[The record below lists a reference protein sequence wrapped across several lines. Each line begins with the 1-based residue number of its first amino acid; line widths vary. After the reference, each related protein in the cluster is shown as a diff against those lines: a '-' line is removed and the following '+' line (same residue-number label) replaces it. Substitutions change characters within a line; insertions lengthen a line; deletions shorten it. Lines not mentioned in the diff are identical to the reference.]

1 MLTRIPSS
9 ISQEAMRQ
17 ELATGAATR
26 WPALAADEL
35 QDINVV
41 RLNRRVNGPN
51 QSSKS
56 ANGVANWIPSTS
68 VRIFATK
75 ALCEA
80 ILNAGGTVLGF
91 AFREARP
98 FQPAKRRC
106 MRCGELGVH
115 SAQYYRNTPRC
126 RHCGLAHETR
136 GCPTHQQG
144 RAHSS
149 RREAVNTNQADR
161 SPRGRAAQPQ

>member
-1 MLTRIPSS
+1 
-9 ISQEAMRQ
+9 MRQ

-26 WPALAADEL
+26 WPALPAEEL
-35 QDINVV
+35 QDLTVV
-41 RLNRRVNGPN
+41 HLNRRVSGPN
-51 QSSKS
+51 QSASI
-56 ANGVANWIPSTS
+56 ANGGSNWIPSTS
-68 VRIFATK
+68 VRVFAPK

-80 ILNAGGTVLGF
+80 ILNNGGTVLGF

-106 MRCGELGVH
+106 MRCGELGVY
-115 SAQYYRNTPRC
+115 SAQYFRNTSRC

-144 RAHSS
+144 RAPSS
-149 RREAVNTNQADR
+149 RREASNTTQADR
-161 SPRGRAAQPQ
+161 SPRGRAAHSQ